1 MPDPNKMRDSISS
14 TTKKIKK
21 DMGAL
26 AAQYQDL
33 SKEIHRRFRDELRE
47 QNGSMDGLEDFYQL
61 SMLVKRNAQVANHM
75 LGMLSKLTDISGY
88 NITEETEKDDVENLI
103 EELTESK

>member
-1 MPDPNKMRDSISS
+1 MPDPNKMRDSIS
-14 TTKKIKK
+14 TKTNKIRK

-26 AAQYQDL
+26 SAQYQDL
-33 SKEIHRRFRDELRE
+33 SKEIHRRFREELRE
-47 QNGSMDGLEDFYQL
+47 QKGSMDGLEDFYQL

-88 NITEETEKDDVENLI
+88 NITEETEKDDVERLV